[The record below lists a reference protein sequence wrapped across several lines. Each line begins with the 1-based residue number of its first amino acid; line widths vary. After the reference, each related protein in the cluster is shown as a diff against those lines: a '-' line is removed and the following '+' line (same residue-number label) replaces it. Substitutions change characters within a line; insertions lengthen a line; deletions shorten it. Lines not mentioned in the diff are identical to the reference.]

1 MRRYYRRDYVI
12 KRLDLLTAGK
22 VSFEYIAQE
31 LECEVANVRRIYNT
45 EMIKLGKQ
53 EVIRKRYKPIE
64 NTEAHIQGYELAQP
78 RTMNP
83 LRIDDAGDKVILT
96 YESRL
101 NYE

>member
-1 MRRYYRRDYVI
+1 VI

-31 LECEVANVRRIYNT
+31 LECEVANVRRIYNS
-45 EMIKLGKQ
+45 EMYKRGKQ
-53 EVIRKRYKPIE
+53 EVMRKRYTPIE
-64 NTEAHIQGYELAQP
+64 NTEAHIQGYEIAYA

-83 LRIDDAGDKVILT
+83 LRIEENGNKVILT
-96 YESRL
+96 YASRL